1 MFALAADLLTLCRVA
16 AAAILVWLGAS
27 YGAASLSAAM
37 AVTLGAWISDQLDGW
52 AARRADR
59 PTRLGRYDFAVDTIY
74 YAGILIYAALA
85 GFLPPIVVAG
95 IAALVAGAWLATQRK
110 AVVVICVRII
120 DLLCLTVLF
129 IYRPWL
135 VAPVLIW
142 LGLSAWIYRRR
153 LVERSRLWWAEMTS
167 LVKPSERR

>member
-1 MFALAADLLTLCRVA
+1 MPIGFQVGPLFIR
-16 AAAILVWLGAS
+16 
-27 YGAASLSAAM
+27 
-37 AVTLGAWISDQLDGW
+37 
-52 AARRADR
+52 
-59 PTRLGRYDFAVDTIY
+59 Y
-74 YAGILIYAALA
+74 YAIIIMLG
-85 GFLPPIVVAG
+85 VM
-95 IAALVAGAWLATQRK
+95 AGAWLATQRK